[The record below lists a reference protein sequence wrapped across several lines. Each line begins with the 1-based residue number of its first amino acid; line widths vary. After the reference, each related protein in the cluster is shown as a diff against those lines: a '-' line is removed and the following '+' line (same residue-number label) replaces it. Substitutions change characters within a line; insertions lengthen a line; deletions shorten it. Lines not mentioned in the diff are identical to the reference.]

1 LNSYR
6 PFGCLALLAGILSG
20 CASVREL
27 NIGRP
32 LTQPSAVQT
41 LPGAQGGD
49 GDDYYVQFVSEFDFK
64 ADSRW
69 QEGCQDIGSSYAKGG
84 STSLLMFQVKN
95 DALGFSR
102 EVPGFIYQSA
112 GGRCNFSL
120 DAKKVYLSPW
130 MRLDSAKGTQIDY
143 SFVTSKNGDV
153 DLGKLARD
161 VNAASNVLALTG
173 VGTGVALMGK
183 IASGWMLSGT
193 TQQTQ
198 QAPPAETGKRRQESR
213 SLPPLVTVSGRG
225 GTVSQIT
232 FPVYETVENKLNP
245 FSKPRAVGAV
255 KIYGDAKSSLL
266 LKTRDTGLP
275 DARDLS
281 LEELWRSKIQGGAGD
296 KDLEH
301 FIATAEHPERPDLQP
316 DWNNYREV
324 ELNCRRLKVVM
335 KDLGFNKYDR
345 NAVLYY
351 FLDKNPDWKNYNVPG
366 QKILAD
372 EIRLGAMQQYRN
384 KNFGGCLTQEDY
396 ESMKAMGLPVNSE
409 QDWATMLEQIQQ
421 KESYF
426 GAIRAL
432 ERQLVAVIKNPNPGE
447 MERQAFPLIATRQN
461 GNGTVLL
468 QNHLGNF
475 GLEKILNVPA
485 IPGDGLVINA
495 GQLAQVFTDLKFA
508 DFSCARAG
516 FEQGRPIKNVAILLF
531 ATDPGSPL
539 AKGGAL
545 EFEFDGGKIARLA
558 FQHPAFRDF
567 KQDVLNH
574 PEIGDCRIDTGWFDR
589 VQ

>member
-1 LNSYR
+1 MNSYR
-6 PFGCLALLAGILSG
+6 PFGCLVLLAGILSG

-27 NIGRP
+27 NIDHP
-32 LTQPSAVQT
+32 HTQPAALQA
-41 LPGAQGGD
+41 LPGTQGLD
-49 GDDYYVQFVSEFDFK
+49 GDDYYVQLVSEFEVK
-64 ADSRW
+64 GDSRW
-69 QEGCQDIGSSYAKGG
+69 QEGCHDVASTYAKGG
-84 STSLLMFQVKN
+84 STALLMFQVKN
-95 DALGFSR
+95 EALRLNR

-130 MRLDSAKGTQIDY
+130 MRLDSARGTQIDY
-143 SFVTSKNGDV
+143 SFITSKNGDL

-161 VNAASNVLALTG
+161 VDAASNVLALTG

-183 IASGWMLSGT
+183 IASGWMLSGPA
-193 TQQTQ
+193 QQTP
-198 QAPPAETGKRRQESR
+198 QAQPADAGKRHQESR
-213 SLPPLVTVSGRG
+213 SLAPAVTVSGRSA
-225 GTVSQIT
+225 TVNQT
-232 FPVYETVENKLNP
+232 VFPVYETMESKLNP
-245 FSKPRAVGAV
+245 FSKPRILGEL
-255 KIYGDAKSSLL
+255 KIYGDVKSSLL
-266 LKTRDTGLP
+266 LKTSDSGLP

-281 LEELWRSKIQGGAGD
+281 LEELWRSTIQGGAGD
-296 KDLEH
+296 MNLEK
-301 FIATAEHPERPDLQP
+301 FIGETGHPDRPNLQP

-324 ELNCRRLKVVM
+324 ELDCRRLKVVM

-351 FLDKNPDWKNYNVPG
+351 FLDKNPDWKNYNVTG

-372 EIRLGAMQQYRN
+372 EIRLSTMQQYRAR
-384 KNFGGCLTQEDY
+384 NFGGCLTQDDY
-396 ESMKAMGLPVNSE
+396 ESMKAMGLLANSE
-409 QDWATMLEQIQQ
+409 QDWANVVEQVQQ

-426 GAIRAL
+426 GAIRAI
-432 ERQLVAVIKNPNPGE
+432 ERQLVAVIGNPDPGE
-447 MERQAFPLIATRQN
+447 MERQAYPLIATRQN

-475 GLEKILNVPA
+475 GLEKILDVSA

-508 DFSCARAG
+508 DLSCARAG

-531 ATDPGSPL
+531 ATNPDSHL

-545 EFEFDGGKIARLA
+545 EFEFDGGKIARLT
-558 FQHPAFRDF
+558 FQHPSFRDF

-574 PEIGDCRIDTGWFDR
+574 PEMGDCRIDPTWFER
-589 VQ
+589 IQ